1 MKRALSILLMVV
13 MVLAPC
19 AVVHAASMKS
29 MPHVLSPSDDS
40 HSQAES
46 HSQHVNCHSG
56 QQDTSHS
63 VCSGVCDTLQ
73 RVAEAGTPERSGTDF
88 KAPYVALVLALN
100 IVFCAQ
106 DDESFADINNR
117 YVESF
122 SDSKTVLRRTARLR
136 L

>member
-29 MPHVLSPSDDS
+29 VPHVMSPSD
-40 HSQAES
+40 ES
-46 HSQHVNCHSG
+46 HSQHVDCHSG
-56 QQDTSHS
+56 QQHTSHS
-63 VCSGVCDTLQ
+63 VCSGDCDTLQ

-88 KAPYVALVLALN
+88 KAPYVALALN
-100 IVFCAQ
+100 FVFCAQ
-106 DDESFADINNR
+106 DDTSQADISNR